1 MAKYSIV
8 SGWDPLDK
16 TRWRVLEAATDEQLE
31 KWSNDPNCKES
42 SKAAVELAE
51 REKRRAEQGAHT
63 RVLNTLNEKL
73 RLERTARREEL
84 EDFPFDPRLEVS
96 ADAKHIAGRVV
107 TNLWVIFVL
116 LPIVLGILFAILK

>member
-16 TRWRVLEAATDEQLE
+16 NRWRVLEAASDEQLE
-31 KWSNDPNCKES
+31 KWCNDPNCEES
-42 SKAAVELAE
+42 SKAADELAV
-51 REKRRAEQGAHT
+51 REKRRAEAGTHT
-63 RVLNTLNEKL
+63 KALNARTETL
-73 RLERTARREEL
+73 RLERTARRKEL
-84 EDFPFDPRLEVS
+84 EDFPFDPRTEIS

-116 LPIVLGILFAILK
+116 LPIVLGILFALLK

>member
-16 TRWRVLEAATDEQLE
+16 NRWRVLEAATDEQLE
-31 KWSNDPNCKES
+31 KWSNDPNCEES
-42 SKAAVELAE
+42 SKAAAELAE
-51 REKRRAEQGAHT
+51 REKRRAEEGAHT
-63 RVLNTLNEKL
+63 SVLN
-73 RLERTARREEL
+73 
-84 EDFPFDPRLEVS
+84 PFDPRTEIS

-116 LPIVLGILFAILK
+116 LPIVLGILFTLLK